1 MTTVGAAIIEHWQ
14 REDFVPTVQAAVA
27 ALGVRGLPLQKAIQF
42 GNVALDN
49 DMSVQ
54 VLASELRPE
63 GYFLRLGVQ
72 YTSMITGCHC
82 ADDPSPE
89 MIVPEYCTL
98 ELCIDPVTATPTV
111 RLAPED

>member
-1 MTTVGAAIIEHWQ
+1 MTTACTAIIEQWQ
-14 REDFVPTVQAAVA
+14 REDFVPTVQAAMV

-42 GNVALDN
+42 GNVALDS

-54 VLASELRPE
+54 VLASERRPE

-98 ELCIDPVTATPTV
+98 ELWLDPNTAAPTV
-111 RLAPED
+111 RLVLED

>member
-1 MTTVGAAIIEHWQ
+1 MTTAGADIIEHWQ
-14 REDFVPTVQAAVA
+14 SDDFVTTVQAAVT

-54 VLASELRPE
+54 VLAKERRPD

-98 ELCIDPVTATPTV
+98 EVLLDPNMAQPTV
-111 RLAPED
+111 RIAPED